1 MIQQDHFQPCWYIQ
15 NVTAIWLLCVR
26 TQNVIHM
33 HSLVKWGWPS
43 PDFVTFLHEHSAQN
57 RMMIRDS
64 LHIFLR
70 FDPQFV
76 TAKGLFFVQKG
87 LFQTLMRK
95 DIQSWI
101 GRASEDKKHA
111 QGFCTWPT
119 SFDKTS
125 KFYLDCQPARGSHLR
140 DPDMT
145 CFSSNHHRGDVKLV
159 LRRHTLQSADIFL
172 STSVLFISTCIGRLL
187 RYFCFESCGTRV
199 RRRSGLS
206 ANLPGS
212 FSCVQCVFRWGKGLR
227 DRVASRDITVQ
238 NAVSHFHWEISLR
251 TVLPNST
258 SLTTALRS
266 VKTEK
271 RAKAV
276 CQAFSPWKQRGR
288 QSKCAWR
295 TVRHEQCTAR
305 HAK

>member
-57 RMMIRDS
+57 RMVIRDS

-145 CFSSNHHRGDVKLV
+145 CFVIEVTSNKCSDDTLYRVPTFFCRRRCYSFPLVSVVYSVIFASKAVGLVCGDVPACRRTYLV
-159 LRRHTLQSADIFL
+159 LSAVFN
-172 STSVLFISTCIGRLL
+172 V
-187 RYFCFESCGTRV
+187 CFVEEKV
-199 RRRSGLS
+199 
-206 ANLPGS
+206 
-212 FSCVQCVFRWGKGLR
+212 CVIV
-227 DRVASRDITVQ
+227 
-238 NAVSHFHWEISLR
+238 
-251 TVLPNST
+251 
-258 SLTTALRS
+258 
-266 VKTEK
+266 
-271 RAKAV
+271 
-276 CQAFSPWKQRGR
+276 
-288 QSKCAWR
+288 
-295 TVRHEQCTAR
+295 
-305 HAK
+305 